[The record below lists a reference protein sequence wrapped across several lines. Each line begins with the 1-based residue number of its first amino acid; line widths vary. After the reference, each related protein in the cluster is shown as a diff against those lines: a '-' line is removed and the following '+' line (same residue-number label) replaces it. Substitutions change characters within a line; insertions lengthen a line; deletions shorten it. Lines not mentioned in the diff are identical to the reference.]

1 MRYGAVVTVAEI
13 SSQMGEFKPML
24 PIGKETMIQR
34 VVRTL
39 RKADVENVVVITGYR
54 HEVIEENLNYA
65 GVMFLKNERFI
76 QGDWIDSVKMGLE
89 WLDEKCDKI
98 LVIPGD
104 VPMVTE
110 NTIRELLAQ
119 AGGFTY
125 PTFQGEPGY
134 PVVLGGQAASR
145 VTNAI
150 STEQGSTLGLTQGST
165 QPNAIEHLL
174 KIMKGLDIPVTKL
187 AVEDVG
193 VTLQINS
200 QKDYEKALRLYL
212 DAAGRNDQVRV
223 ITKTMLATDE
233 KFFGNGTEQLLE
245 LIGVTS
251 SVNAACQAMQMS
263 YTKAW
268 KMINRIEKKLGYR
281 VMERVAGG
289 REGGGSQ
296 LTEEGERLLRVYRK
310 MREEVQAAAEI
321 SFQKY
326 LSDILG

>member
-165 QPNAIEHLL
+165 QPNAIEHL
-174 KIMKGLDIPVTKL
+174 
-187 AVEDVG
+187 DVG

-245 LIGVTS
+245 LIGVTG

>member
-89 WLDEKCDKI
+89 WLDDKCDKI

-110 NTIRELLAQ
+110 DTIRELLAQ

-150 STEQGSTLGLTQGST
+150 
-165 QPNAIEHLL
+165 
-174 KIMKGLDIPVTKL
+174 
-187 AVEDVG
+187 
-193 VTLQINS
+193 
-200 QKDYEKALRLYL
+200 
-212 DAAGRNDQVRV
+212 
-223 ITKTMLATDE
+223 
-233 KFFGNGTEQLLE
+233 
-245 LIGVTS
+245 
-251 SVNAACQAMQMS
+251 
-263 YTKAW
+263 
-268 KMINRIEKKLGYR
+268 
-281 VMERVAGG
+281 
-289 REGGGSQ
+289 
-296 LTEEGERLLRVYRK
+296 
-310 MREEVQAAAEI
+310 
-321 SFQKY
+321 
-326 LSDILG
+326 

>member
-13 SSQMGEFKPML
+13 YSQMGEFKPML

-39 RKADVENVVVITGYR
+39 RKADVEDVVVITGYR
-54 HEVIEENLNYA
+54 HEVIEENLNDA

-76 QGDWIDSVKMGLE
+76 QGDWIDSVKMGME
-89 WLDEKCDKI
+89 WLDDKCDKI
-98 LVIPGD
+98 LAIPGD
-104 VPMVTE
+104 IHMVME
-110 NTIRELLAQ
+110 NTIRELLAKEGEF
-119 AGGFTY
+119 AY

-134 PVVLGGQAASR
+134 PIVLGSQAAAGL
-145 VTNAI
+145 TNAI
-150 STEQGSTLGLTQGST
+150 STEEYQAK
-165 QPNAIEHLL
+165 PNAIEHLL
-174 KIMKGLDIPVTKL
+174 EITKGLGIQDTKL

-200 QKDYEKALRLYL
+200 QKDYEKALKLYL
-212 DAAGRNDQVRV
+212 DEAGRNDQVRV

-245 LIGVTS
+245 LIGVTG
-251 SVNAACQAMQMS
+251 SVNTACQAMQMS

-296 LTEEGERLLRVYRK
+296 LTEEGERLLRAYQK
-310 MREEVQAAAEI
+310 MRAEVQAAAEI

-326 LSDILG
+326 VSGILG

>member
-1 MRYGAVVTVAEI
+1 MRYGAVVTVAEV
-13 SSQMGEFKPML
+13 SSRMGEFKPML

-39 RKADVENVVVITGYR
+39 KKADIENVVVITGYR
-54 HEVIEENLNYA
+54 HEVIEENLKHA

-76 QGDWIDSVKMGLE
+76 QGGWADSVKMGLE
-89 WLDEKCDKI
+89 WLDNKCDKI
-98 LVIPGD
+98 LAIPGD
-104 VPMVTE
+104 VPMVME
-110 NTIRELLAQ
+110 STIRDLLVQ
-119 AGGFTY
+119 EGEVVY

-134 PVVLGGQAASR
+134 PVVLGGQAVSKAVNSLL
-145 VTNAI
+145 AEECSI
-150 STEQGSTLGLTQGST
+150 

-174 KIMKGLDIPVTKL
+174 EITKGPGIQATVL

-200 QKDYEKALRLYL
+200 QKDYEKALNLYL
-212 DAAGRNDQVRV
+212 DEAGRNDQIRI

-245 LIGVTS
+245 LIAVTG
-251 SVNAACQAMQMS
+251 SVNAACQTMQMS

-268 KMINRIEKKLGYR
+268 KMINRIEKKVGYR

-289 REGGGSQ
+289 PEGGGSQ
-296 LTEEGERLLRVYRK
+296 LTEEGQRLLRAYQK
-310 MREEVQAAAEI
+310 MRAEVQAAAEM

>member
-76 QGDWIDSVKMGLE
+76 QGGWIDSVKMGLE
-89 WLDEKCDKI
+89 WLDDKCDKV

-212 DAAGRNDQVRV
+212 DEAGRNDQVRV

-233 KFFGNGTEQLLE
+233 KFF
-245 LIGVTS
+245 
-251 SVNAACQAMQMS
+251 
-263 YTKAW
+263 
-268 KMINRIEKKLGYR
+268 
-281 VMERVAGG
+281 
-289 REGGGSQ
+289 
-296 LTEEGERLLRVYRK
+296 
-310 MREEVQAAAEI
+310 
-321 SFQKY
+321 
-326 LSDILG
+326 